1 MEQILELIAQYPV
14 VSSILVVVG
23 ALRLVFK
30 PVMTAIQAIVAVTP
44 SKKDDEVLAKAEAS
58 SIYKAIVWVIDY
70 LASIKLPVKK

>member
-30 PVMTAIQAIVAVTP
+30 PIMTAIAAIVEVTP
-44 SKKDDEVLAKAEAS
+44 SKKDDDLLVKAQS
-58 SIYKAIVWVIDY
+58 SAVYKAIVWAIDY